1 MSWWS
6 TRWKGRERT
15 ERVSESASQRV
26 SESASQRVSEGVM
39 QMKARW
45 WFMAVLAVSLCLE
58 IGVRAQGSAGG
69 DGIRPSKVMAN
80 GADPDWE
87 VATVKPNASGIS
99 GDRIHIRG
107 RHVTLEN
114 ETVDTMLLIGYGV
127 QKNQIAGLP
136 DWTKTVGWDIDGV
149 TDVEGEPDLK
159 QFQTMVRKIL
169 AERFALALH
178 HEQREMEVLA
188 LRVAKGG
195 PKLGVATGD
204 ADALPDR
211 QDRRSSGQLATTFKN
226 TSMHDF
232 VLMVLGQ
239 MDRPVMDQTG
249 LAGKYDFQ
257 LKWTYDETVAATDGS
272 APPGLFTAVQ
282 EQLGLKLEATKAPA
296 DVLVVDKIERPGA
309 N

>member
-169 AERFALALH
+169 
-178 HEQREMEVLA
+178 
-188 LRVAKGG
+188 VAKGG